1 MFTNIKDANKEVN
14 KLKSIKKRRLLICEN
29 LENFY

>member
-14 KLKSIKKRRLLICEN
+14 KLKNIKKRRLLICEK